1 MPRNERTTRFFFATS
16 RIQVSSSRS
25 PNGRSGRS
33 GRSSGRAM
41 RIAAGTVSS
50 TSWASEERPRTPSIW
65 ATSASLGPR
74 CRRTKESVGARGS
87 AISAISAIL
96 AAGAAGA
103 AAALGPGAGAAVT
116 AEAAGAGFAIAGLL
130 ATLHVLLIFFG
141 IHQLFQ
147 IGGGGEA
154 DTDEPPLAMG
164 ILVEQLRVLD
174 HGVVDLHPL
183 AGDRG
188 VDLGHRLYPLDG
200 PELVAGVE
208 DLPGLPQLDEDH
220 LAQRL
225 LRELGD
231 VDDTDVTVDL
241 HPLVLPRIEIIG
253 WIHRFHPPGLGSQA
267 VRPIEACSWF
277 LLRGK
282 PSRGSGSAV
291 AFYTIK
297 CSHLGR
303 V

>member
-74 CRRTKESVGARGS
+74 CRRTKVSVGARGS

-96 AAGAAGA
+96 
-103 AAALGPGAGAAVT
+103 
-116 AEAAGAGFAIAGLL
+116 AAGAGFAIAGLL

-174 HGVVDLHPL
+174 HGVVDLQHL

-188 VDLGHRLYPLDG
+188 VDLGHRLDRLDG

-208 DLPGLPQLDEDH
+208 DLPGLRQLDEDH
-220 LAQRL
+220 LAQLL

-231 VDDTDVTVDL
+231 ADDTDVTVDL